1 MCRQP
6 ASSKTTRVCKA
17 MKEPDSMING
27 LIQRSTS
34 LLMIHKLII
43 QEVAV
48 TAKRGDTNTLGN
60 DLSITE
66 NKVSN
71 NVLTIMIK

>member
-1 MCRQP
+1 
-6 ASSKTTRVCKA
+6 
-17 MKEPDSMING
+17 MING